1 MKKIATLA
9 VIVSLVGMLMTDH
22 RVDATPTPQILTGV
36 LNKMEKAHQSLKSLK
51 AELIQQKT
59 NPQINI
65 TDTEYGQI
73 LYKPGMGKEK
83 GKLRIDYTKPS
94 KDVVALVGDLAT
106 FYQPRINQAWK
117 GPIAKVSKSKGY
129 GQLAGLDGSLKS
141 LTANHGI
148 DVLRDEQVNGQMT
161 TVLRLSP
168 KGRGQYASTEVWV
181 STQTWLPV
189 QWKLMEHNGDFTVYT
204 LKNPQ
209 VNAAI
214 PDSAFAVNLPSG
226 TKIIDKW

>member
-9 VIVSLVGMLMTDH
+9 VIVSLVGMLMIDH
-22 RVDATPTPQILTGV
+22 HVDAAPTPQILTGV
-36 LNKMEKAHQSLKSLK
+36 LNKMEKAHQALKSLK

-73 LYKPGMGKEK
+73 LYKPATGKEK

-94 KDVVALVGDLAT
+94 KDVVALVGEVAT

-141 LTANHGI
+141 LTANHSI
-148 DVLRDEQVNGQMT
+148 DILRDEQVNGQMT

-189 QWKLMEHNGDFTVYT
+189 QWKLIEHNGDFTVYT

-209 VNAAI
+209 VNASI